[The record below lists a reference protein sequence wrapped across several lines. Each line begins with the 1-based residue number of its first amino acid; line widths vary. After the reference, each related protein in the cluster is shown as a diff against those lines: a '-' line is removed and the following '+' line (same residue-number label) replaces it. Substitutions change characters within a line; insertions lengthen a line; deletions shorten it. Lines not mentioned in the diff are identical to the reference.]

1 MALDFQKVR
10 EQVTIL
16 GETASQ
22 RESRLKD
29 IRQQARAILDIKAE
43 DIEALRQKVGQVVR
57 THDPS
62 LRCALPCREALNGHF
77 PAPAPPQRLTVLAAD
92 GSQIYLD
99 RHEAVEYFLINI
111 GTIQMSYGQ
120 AGTPIPGVET
130 KLYYGD
136 EFYIAGRYPS
146 EEQISL
152 IRDMRERQILA
163 EAAEGIQGEL
173 ITLTDGPMEI
183 WGVKSNLAENRS
195 GGERNREV
203 YLENLVRLQALGAS
217 VAGYVDKP
225 GEDFVVRLLEIAAQP
240 PEQAKERPFFGVR
253 DSDLFYRILAP
264 GERSAV
270 FEIQS
275 RSAGIYKRFDP
286 GLALHFFY
294 LNVGRP
300 GKAWLARVDIP
311 GWVAEDRNM
320 LENLH
325 TVLVDQ
331 CRIMGSRPYPY
342 LLHRAH
348 ETALVS
354 RQEKEQVTQMI
365 IMELR
370 QRGLAFEGVSQKQAS
385 KDLPGRRAYKA

>member
-22 RESRLKD
+22 RESHLKD
-29 IRQQARAILDIKAE
+29 IRQQARAILENKAE
-43 DIEALRQKVGQVVR
+43 DLDALRHKVGQVVR

-62 LRCALPCREALNGHF
+62 LRCALPCREALNAHF

-99 RHEAVEYFLINI
+99 RHEAVEYFIINI

-120 AGTPIPGVET
+120 TGTPTPGVET

-136 EFYIAGRYPS
+136 ELYISGRYPS

-152 IRDMRERQILA
+152 IRDTRERQILV

-183 WGVKSNLAENRS
+183 WGFKSNLTSSGSDQDRS
-195 GGERNREV
+195 RDA
-203 YLENLVRLQALGAS
+203 YLENLSRLQGYGAGT
-217 VAGYVDKP
+217 AGYVDKP
-225 GEDFVVRLLEIAAQP
+225 REDFVVRLLEIAAQP

-253 DSDLFYRILAP
+253 DSDLFYQFLAP

-275 RSAGIYKRFDP
+275 RSAGIYKRYHP

-311 GWVAEDRNM
+311 GWVAEDRAI

-325 TVLVDQ
+325 AILVDQ

-348 ETALVS
+348 EVALVS

-365 IMELR
+365 IMELGR
-370 QRGLAFEGVSQKQAS
+370 RGLTIEGASQKQAS
-385 KDLPGRRAYKA
+385 KDLPGRRAYKT